1 MIKALKSAAGPNMIR
16 KGGTY
21 SFAPEIEQE
30 FVRAGLA
37 EYIQTEKRQVE
48 HGETSSMKHQK
59 RGKK

>member
-1 MIKALKSAAGPNMIR
+1 MIR

-37 EYIQTEKRQVE
+37 EYVETEKRQVE